1 MTNVDQFESVFK
13 SATKISFAYQDIE
26 IRKVLLVTDLEEEPA
41 QHLSDQVRS
50 FLTVLGE
57 DDSVNWRT
65 VQGDEFQTVK
75 ELLDLFEKENPDLIC
90 AYRHLHS
97 QAWRWPYSL
106 GEELDV
112 LTQIT
117 SSPVL
122 ILPHPKAQPL
132 DEILKGTGS
141 VMAITNH
148 LTGDHRLVNFAVRF
162 TEERG
167 TLSLTHIEDEKVF
180 KSYIEVISK
189 IPSITTETAEEEI
202 LKQLLK
208 EPHDYIR
215 SCSDTLQAEGLAL
228 KVQEIV
234 SLGHH
239 ISDLTRLVEEHQ
251 VDLLVLH
258 AKDEDQAAM
267 HGLAYSLAVE
277 LRKIPLLM
285 L

>member
-26 IRKVLLVTDLEEEPA
+26 IRKILLVTDLEEEPA
-41 QHLSDQVRS
+41 QQLSDQVWS

-65 VQGDEFQTVK
+65 VRGDEFQTVK
-75 ELLDLFEKENPDLIC
+75 ELLDLVEKEAPDLIC

-148 LTGDHRLVNFAVRF
+148 LTGDHQLVNFAVRF
-162 TEERG
+162 TEEKG
-167 TLSLTHIEDEKVF
+167 TLFLTHIEDEKVF

-189 IPSITTETAEEEI
+189 IPSITTESAEEEI
-202 LKQLLK
+202 LRQLIK

-215 SCSDTLQAEGLAL
+215 SCGDTLQAEGLAL
-228 KVQEIV
+228 QVQEIV
-234 SLGHH
+234 RLGHH
-239 ISDLTRLVEEHQ
+239 IADLTRLVEEHQ

>member
-26 IRKVLLVTDLEEEPA
+26 IRKVLLVTDLQEEPA
-41 QHLSDQVRS
+41 QQLSAQVRS

-75 ELLDLFEKENPDLIC
+75 ELLDLVEKEDPDLIC

-106 GEELDV
+106 GEALDV
-112 LTQIT
+112 LTQVT

-122 ILPHPKAQPL
+122 VVPHPRDQRL
-132 DEILKGTGS
+132 EEILKGPRS
-141 VMAITNH
+141 VMAITDH
-148 LTGDHRLVNFAVRF
+148 LTGDHRLVSFAARF
-162 TEERG
+162 TEG
-167 TLSLTHIEDEKVF
+167 SGNLLLTHIEDEAVF
-180 KSYIEVISK
+180 GRYIDVISK
-189 IPSITTETAEEEI
+189 IPTIATDNAREE
-202 LKQLLK
+202 LQRQLLR

>member
-26 IRKVLLVTDLEEEPA
+26 IRKVLLVTDLEEQPA
-41 QHLSDQVRS
+41 QQLSDQVRS

-75 ELLDLFEKENPDLIC
+75 ELLDLVEKEDPDLIC

-148 LTGDHRLVNFAVRF
+148 LTGDHRLVNFAAHF
-162 TEERG
+162 TEEKG
-167 TLSLTHIEDEKVF
+167 TLFLTHIEDEVVF
-180 KSYIEVISK
+180 KSYIDVISK
-189 IPSITTETAEEEI
+189 IPTITTDVAEEEI
-202 LKQLLK
+202 LRQLLK

-228 KVQEIV
+228 QVQEIV

-239 ISDLTRLVEEHQ
+239 ITDLTRLVEEHQ
-251 VDLLVLH
+251 LDLLVLH

>member
-1 MTNVDQFESVFK
+1 MTE
-13 SATKISFAYQDIE
+13 
-26 IRKVLLVTDLEEEPA
+26 LEEQPA
-41 QHLSDQVRS
+41 QQLSDQVRC
-50 FLTVLGE
+50 FLTVLAE
-57 DDSVNWRT
+57 DESVNWRT

-75 ELLDLFEKENPDLIC
+75 ELLDLVEKENPDLIC

-162 TEERG
+162 TEEKG
-167 TLSLTHIEDEKVF
+167 TLFLTHIEDEKVF
-180 KSYIEVISK
+180 RSYIEVISK
-189 IPSITTETAEEEI
+189 IPTITTENAEEEI

-215 SCSDTLQAEGLAL
+215 SCSETLRAEGLAL

>member
-1 MTNVDQFESVFK
+1 MTNVDQFESFFK
-13 SATKISFAYQDIE
+13 SATKTSFAYRAIE
-26 IRKVLLVTDLEEEPA
+26 IRKVLLVTDLDEEPA
-41 QHLSDQVRS
+41 QQLSDQVRN

-57 DDSVNWRT
+57 DESLNWRT
-65 VQGDEFQTVK
+65 VKGDGFQTVK
-75 ELLDLFEKENPDLIC
+75 ELLDLVEKEGPDLIC

-122 ILPHPKAQPL
+122 VLPHPKAQPL

-148 LTGDHRLVNFAVRF
+148 LTGDHRLVNFAARF
-162 TEERG
+162 TEEKG
-167 TLSLTHIEDEKVF
+167 TLFLTHIEDESVF
-180 KSYIEVISK
+180 RSYMDVISK
-189 IPSITTETAEEEI
+189 IPTITTDAAEEEI
-202 LKQLLK
+202 LRQLLK

-228 KVQEIV
+228 QVQEIV
-234 SLGHH
+234 TLGHH
-239 ISDLTRLVEEHQ
+239 IADLTRLVEEHQ
-251 VDLLVLH
+251 VDLLVLN
-258 AKDEDQAAM
+258 AKDEDQLAM
-267 HGLAYSLAVE
+267 HGQAYSLAVE

>member
-13 SATKISFAYQDIE
+13 SATKISFAHQDIE
-26 IRKVLLVTDLEEEPA
+26 IRKVLLVTDLEEQPA
-41 QHLSDQVRS
+41 QQLSDQIRS

-57 DDSVNWRT
+57 DESVNWRT

-75 ELLDLFEKENPDLIC
+75 ELLDLVEKENPDLIC

-162 TEERG
+162 TEEKG
-167 TLSLTHIEDEKVF
+167 TLFLTHIEDEKVF

-189 IPSITTETAEEEI
+189 IPTITTENAEEEI
-202 LKQLLK
+202 LRQLLK

-215 SCSDTLQAEGLAL
+215 SCSDTLKAEGLAL
-228 KVQEIV
+228 QVQEIV
-234 SLGHH
+234 RLGHH
-239 ISDLTRLVEEHQ
+239 IADLTRLVEEHQ
-251 VDLLVLH
+251 LDLLVLH

>member
-26 IRKVLLVTDLEEEPA
+26 IRKVLLVTDLEEQPA
-41 QHLSDQVRS
+41 QQLSDQVRS
-50 FLTVLGE
+50 FLTVLAA

-75 ELLDLFEKENPDLIC
+75 ELLDLVEKENPDLIC

-132 DEILKGTGS
+132 DEILNGTGS

-239 ISDLTRLVEEHQ
+239 ISDLTRLFEEHQ

>member
-13 SATKISFAYQDIE
+13 AATKTSFVYQALE
-26 IRKVLLVTDLEEEPA
+26 IRNVLLVTDLEEEPA
-41 QHLSDQVRS
+41 GQLSAQVRK
-50 FLTVLGE
+50 FLKVLGE
-57 DDSVNWRT
+57 DESVSWRT
-65 VQGDEFQTVK
+65 VQGNEFQNIK
-75 ELLDLFEKENPDLIC
+75 ELLALVEGEGPDLIC

-97 QAWRWPYSL
+97 HAWRWPYSL

-122 ILPHPKAQPL
+122 VLPHPKAQAL
-132 DEILKGTGS
+132 DEILKETGS
-141 VMAITNH
+141 IMAITNH
-148 LTGDHRLVNFAVRF
+148 LTGDHRLVNFAARF
-162 TEERG
+162 TEKKG
-167 TLSLTHIEDEKVF
+167 TLFLTHIEDEGVF
-180 KSYIEVISK
+180 KSYMDVISK
-189 IPSITTETAEEEI
+189 IPTITTESADKEI

-215 SCSDTLQAEGLAL
+215 SCSETLQGEGLTL
-228 KVQEIV
+228 NVKEIV
-234 SLGHH
+234 TLGHH
-239 ISDLTRLVEEHQ
+239 VADVTRLIEEHQ
-251 VDLLVLH
+251 VGLLVLNTR
-258 AKDEDQAAM
+258 DEDQAAM

>member
-13 SATKISFAYQDIE
+13 AATKTSFAYRDIE
-26 IRKVLLVTDLEEEPA
+26 ILKVLLVTDLEEEPA
-41 QHLSDQVRS
+41 QQLSDQVRS

-57 DDSVNWRT
+57 DDEVNWRT

-75 ELLDLFEKENPDLIC
+75 ELLDLVEKEGPDLIC

-112 LTQIT
+112 LTQIS

-122 ILPHPKAQPL
+122 ILPHPKAQSL
-132 DEILKGTGS
+132 DEVLKGTGS

-148 LTGDHRLVNFAVRF
+148 LTGDHRLVNFAVCF
-162 TEERG
+162 TEEKG
-167 TLSLTHIEDEKVF
+167 TLFLTHIEDEAVF
-180 KSYIEVISK
+180 RSYIDVISK
-189 IPSITTETAEEEI
+189 IPTITTDAAEEEI
-202 LKQLLK
+202 YKQLLK

-215 SCSDTLQAEGLAL
+215 SCSDTLQEEGLAL
-228 KVQEIV
+228 QVQEIV
-234 SLGHH
+234 TLGHH
-239 ISDLTRLVEEHQ
+239 IADLTRLVEEHQ

-258 AKDEDQAAM
+258 AKDDDQLAM
-267 HGLAYSLAVE
+267 HGRAYSLAVE

>member
-13 SATKISFAYQDIE
+13 SATKTSFAYRDFE
-26 IRKVLLVTDLEEEPA
+26 IRKVLLVTDLEEGPA
-41 QHLSDQVRS
+41 QQLSNQVRK
-50 FLTVLGE
+50 FLRALGE
-57 DDSVNWRT
+57 DALVNWRT
-65 VQGDEFQTVK
+65 VQGDEFQSVK
-75 ELLDLFEKENPDLIC
+75 ELLDLVEKEGPDLIC

-148 LTGDHRLVNFAVRF
+148 LTGDHRLVNFAAHF
-162 TEERG
+162 TEEKG
-167 TLSLTHIEDEKVF
+167 TLFLTHIEDEVVF
-180 KSYIEVISK
+180 KSYIDVISK
-189 IPSITTETAEEEI
+189 IPTITTDVAEEEI
-202 LKQLLK
+202 LRQLLK

-228 KVQEIV
+228 QVQEIV

-239 ISDLTRLVEEHQ
+239 IADLTRLVEEHQ

>member
-13 SATKISFAYQDIE
+13 SATKTSFAYQDIE
-26 IRKVLLVTDLEEEPA
+26 IQNVLLVTDLEEGPA
-41 QHLSDQVRS
+41 QQLSNQVRN

-57 DDSVNWRT
+57 DASVNWRT

-75 ELLDLFEKENPDLIC
+75 ELLDLVEKEGPDLIC

-117 SSPVL
+117 SSSVL
-122 ILPHPKAQPL
+122 ILPHPQAQPL

-162 TEERG
+162 TEENG
-167 TLSLTHIEDEKVF
+167 TLFLTHIEDESVF
-180 KSYIEVISK
+180 RSYIEVISK
-189 IPSITTETAEEEI
+189 IPTITTDAAEEEI

-215 SCSDTLQAEGLAL
+215 SCSDTLQAEGLAVQ
-228 KVQEIV
+228 VQEIV
-234 SLGHH
+234 TLGHH
-239 ISDLTRLVEEHQ
+239 IADLTRLVEEHQ

-258 AKDEDQAAM
+258 AKDEDQLAM

>member
-26 IRKVLLVTDLEEEPA
+26 IRKVLLVTDLEEQPA
-41 QHLSDQVRS
+41 QQLSDQVRS

-75 ELLDLFEKENPDLIC
+75 ELLDLVEKENPDLIC

-162 TEERG
+162 TEEKG
-167 TLSLTHIEDEKVF
+167 TLFLTHIEDEKVF
-180 KSYIEVISK
+180 KSYVEVISK
-189 IPSITTETAEEEI
+189 IPSITTENAEEEI

>member
-1 MTNVDQFESVFK
+1 MTNVDQFESFFK
-13 SATKISFAYQDIE
+13 SATKTSFAYRDIE
-26 IRKVLLVTDLEEEPA
+26 IRKVLLVTDLKKEPA
-41 QHLSDQVRS
+41 QQLSDQVRS

-57 DDSVNWRT
+57 DESVNWRT
-65 VQGDEFQTVK
+65 VQGDEFRTVK
-75 ELLDLFEKENPDLIC
+75 ELLDLVEKEGPDLIC

-97 QAWRWPYSL
+97 EAWRWPYSL

-162 TEERG
+162 TEEKG
-167 TLSLTHIEDEKVF
+167 TLFLTHIEDESVF
-180 KSYIEVISK
+180 RSYIDVISK
-189 IPSITTETAEEEI
+189 IPTITTESAEEEI

-228 KVQEIV
+228 QVQEIV
-234 SLGHH
+234 TLGHH
-239 ISDLTRLVEEHQ
+239 IANLIRLVEKHQ
-251 VDLLVLH
+251 VDLLVLN

-267 HGLAYSLAVE
+267 HGQAYSLAVE